1 MMEQRKKRVYNFVFN
16 SAIASSFSGTKS
28 DAAYRVDFKTII
40 PPESMNSSYLMT
52 FRFKS
57 ILQSALNFNPTT
69 NLILLQT
76 SFSSQIRNSLNLT
89 QTNIIGAINYSA
101 DFYPVPTTAT
111 FSLNT
116 DPLDNPPVYVES
128 IQNVNTIQLSILD
141 AAAYAKFTGIVNYV
155 CILSFEEL

>member
-16 SAIASSFSGTKS
+16 SAVSSSFSGTKS

-57 ILQSALNFNPTT
+57 LLHSAAAFNPTT
-69 NLILLQT
+69 HMMLLQA
-76 SFSSQIRNSLNLT
+76 SFSSQIRNSLNLR
-89 QTNIIGAINYSA
+89 QTNIIGALNYSA
-101 DFYPVPTTAT
+101 DFYPAPTTAT

-116 DPLDNPPVYVES
+116 APLDNPPVYVES
-128 IQNVNTIQLSILD
+128 LQDVNTIQLTLLD
-141 AAAYAKFTGIVNYV
+141 AAAYAKFTGIMNYI